1 MQGPQNGAPKCRP
14 RNEQNGPEMRLTLSL
29 TTCLAL
35 LAPGLSAAA
44 QDGNSFA
51 PAVMVN
57 ERAVTNYEVA
67 QREALLTLLS
77 GPGDHHDEAVKGL
90 IDDRLRLDEAA
101 RYGLVVGDTDV
112 KNGMEEFAARSNMKA
127 DEFVSKL
134 QQGGVDPQTF
144 RDFVKAGQ
152 AWRAVVSATIA
163 PTVKVTDAD
172 IQDARQLSL
181 AHGVPRVLL
190 SELILPGTPE
200 YIGQTGPL
208 AEQLSATLKGDTAF
222 AAAAQQYSVSD
233 SAKNG
238 GRIDWIPVSNLP
250 QSVVTAVVS
259 LSPGQVSKPI
269 ALPNAIGL
277 FELRGLADAAPPPAA
292 QISVDYIEYQIPDIR
307 TPEGAA
313 ALARVR
319 DKTNGCGDLYGL
331 AKGAPEGILTRLS
344 QTLAAVPADV
354 ALELAKLD
362 PGEVST
368 TIRQGPNTVLLMLC
382 SRTVTETPPQTQDEM
397 RNALFNQRVN
407 MLADAKLDKLR
418 AAANIRTP

>member
-1 MQGPQNGAPKCRP
+1 
-14 RNEQNGPEMRLTLSL
+14 MRLTLSL
-29 TTCLAL
+29 TACLAL

-44 QDGNSFA
+44 QDGNMFA
-51 PAVMVN
+51 AAVMVN
-57 ERAVTNYEVA
+57 ERAVTRYEVA
-67 QREALLTLLS
+67 QREALLSLLS
-77 GPGDHHDEAVKGL
+77 GPGDHHDEAIKGL
-90 IDDRLRLDEAA
+90 IDDRLRLAEAA
-101 RYGLVVGDTDV
+101 RYGLVVGDTDL
-112 KNGMEEFAARSNMKA
+112 KNGMEEFAARSNLKA
-127 DEFVSKL
+127 DEFLQKL

-144 RDFVKAGQ
+144 RDFVKAGL

-163 PTVKVTDAD
+163 PTVKVSDAD
-172 IQDARQLSL
+172 IQDARALSL

-208 AEQLSATLKGDTAF
+208 AEQLSATLKGDAAF

-238 GRIDWIPVSNLP
+238 GKIDWIPVSNLP
-250 QSVVTAVVS
+250 QSVVTAIIS
-259 LSPGQVSKPI
+259 LSPGQVSKPL
-269 ALPNAIGL
+269 ALPNAIGI
-277 FELRGLADAAPPPAA
+277 FELRGLADANLPPAA
-292 QISVDYIEYQIPDIR
+292 QINVDYMEYQIPDIR

-313 ALARVR
+313 ALARVHDR
-319 DKTNGCGDLYGL
+319 TTGCGDLYGL
-331 AKGAPEGILTRLS
+331 AKGAPEGTLTRVS
-344 QTLAAVPADV
+344 QGLPAVPADV

-382 SRTVTETPPQTQDEM
+382 SRTVTENPPPTQEAL
-397 RNALFNQRVN
+397 RNALFNDRVN
-407 MLADAKLDKLR
+407 TLADAKLDQLR